1 MANGSSGWPNLY
13 TVSGTS
19 DAVTALLSV
28 PDFLFEDHGQ
38 LVLDDGT
45 LSLMA
50 YATDAAAA
58 AAMAA
63 QPTVT
68 ITLFL
73 TGDQMY
79 QRAQTQIA
87 GRDGGGVG

>member
-1 MANGSSGWPNLY
+1 MANGSSGWPNVY
-13 TVSGTS
+13 SVSGAR

-28 PDFLFEDHGQ
+28 QDFLFEDHGQ

-45 LSLMA
+45 LALVA

-68 ITLFL
+68 ITLML

-79 QRAQTQIA
+79 QRAQA
-87 GRDGGGVG
+87 REGGGVG